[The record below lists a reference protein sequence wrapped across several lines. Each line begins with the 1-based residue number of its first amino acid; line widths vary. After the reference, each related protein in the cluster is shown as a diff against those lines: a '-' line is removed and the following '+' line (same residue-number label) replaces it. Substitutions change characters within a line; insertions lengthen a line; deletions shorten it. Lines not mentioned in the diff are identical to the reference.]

1 MTLQQALG
9 QLGVR
14 DDTLTA
20 AEKAQLDTEGYVL
33 LQGILSADEVAGVGT
48 VTCDQTGI
56 FLTRNRLPDAKPH
69 WGIHAALTRVVGGRV
84 NTTLPTLESR
94 Y

>member
-1 MTLQQALG
+1 MQTEDEMTLQQALC

-33 LQGILSADEVAGVGT
+33 LQGILSADEVSGV
-48 VTCDQTGI
+48 
-56 FLTRNRLPDAKPH
+56 R
-69 WGIHAALTRVVGGRV
+69 AALEGVYAVEYTGQKDG
-84 NTTLPTLESR
+84 PAESSLSLIHI
-94 Y
+94 

>member
-1 MTLQQALG
+1 MTLQQALC

-33 LQGILSADEVAGVGT
+33 LQGILAAEEGSGVRG
-48 VTCDQTGI
+48 
-56 FLTRNRLPDAKPH
+56 
-69 WGIHAALTRVVGGRV
+69 ALEGV
-84 NTTLPTLESR
+84 
-94 Y
+94 